1 MRPRTLLFD
10 ADMPS
15 SRSRSRDP
23 EALLPLTPAIF
34 HIMLA
39 LADGPSHGYAIVQ
52 EVGALTNGRLMIGE
66 GTLYRSTERM
76 LEEGFIAEVAPGER
90 RESADARR
98 RTYRLTPWG
107 RTVARAE
114 GARVAA
120 LADVVTARGLVQAA
134 KRRRNT

>member
-1 MRPRTLLFD
+1 
-10 ADMPS
+10 MPS
-15 SRSRSRDP
+15 PRSRSRDP

-39 LADGPSHGYAIVQ
+39 LADGPGHGYAIVQ
-52 EVGALTNGRLMIGE
+52 EVGALTDGRLMIGE

-76 LEEGFIAEVAPGER
+76 LEEGFIEEVAPGER
-90 RESADARR
+90 TGRADARR

-114 GARVAA
+114 GERVAA
-120 LADVVTARGLVQAA
+120 LADVVIARGLVQPM
-134 KRRRNT
+134 KRRRKA

>member
-1 MRPRTLLFD
+1 
-10 ADMPS
+10 MPS
-15 SRSRSRDP
+15 PRSRSRDP

-52 EVGALTNGRLMIGE
+52 EVGALTSGRLLIGE

-76 LEEGFIAEVAPGER
+76 LEEGFIEEVAPGER
-90 RESADARR
+90 TESADARR

-114 GARVAA
+114 GERVAA
-120 LADVVTARGLVQAA
+120 LADVVIARALVQPM
-134 KRRRNT
+134 KRRRKA

>member
-1 MRPRTLLFD
+1 
-10 ADMPS
+10 MPS
-15 SRSRSRDP
+15 PRSRSRDP

-76 LEEGFIAEVAPGER
+76 LEEGFIEELAPGER
-90 RESADARR
+90 TEGADARR
-98 RTYRLTPWG
+98 RRYRLTPWG

-114 GARVAA
+114 GERVAA
-120 LADVVTARGLVQAA
+120 LATVVIARGLVQPM
-134 KRRRNT
+134 KRRRNA